1 MHEVRAM
8 GALLLRKFGSL
19 SIREILVVTAE
30 YAFRPY
36 ILGGGGGRDSGV
48 SRSGDGVCYIF
59 LAGNHVMHLC
69 NLRFSKD
76 GK

>member
-1 MHEVRAM
+1 MHEVRAI

-36 ILGGGGGRDSGV
+36 ILGGGGTPESAGLGME
-48 SRSGDGVCYIF
+48 YAIF
-59 LAGNHVMHLC
+59 SWRAIM
-69 NLRFSKD
+69 
-76 GK
+76 